1 DRLGISDEGM
11 KVLRGEKTFALREDI
26 AGRKKRRD
34 RFAAEPA
41 AGPSASANATTL
53 AALKA
58 LRMDLARR
66 QNVPAYVVFAD
77 RTLIDMAARRPKT
90 LQELAA
96 VHGVGEAKL
105 KKYGE
110 TFLAAIRAAESG

>member
-1 DRLGISDEGM
+1 M
-11 KVLRGEKTFALREDI
+11 KVLRGQATFALREDI
-26 AGRKKRRD
+26 VGRKKRRD
-34 RFAAEPA
+34 RLRAEAAPSAPAAE
-41 AGPSASANATTL
+41 ANAATL

-90 LQELAA
+90 LAELAA

-110 TFLAAIRAAESG
+110 TFLAAIRAAEGG